1 MGNRVG
7 LGTRLKSLFGLK
19 KQDDEFYE
27 QLEDILIEGDLGPLV
42 AMETVDTLRQRVQK
56 SQLQSRED
64 ILSELKGILRDSL
77 VVSSLIPEKGR
88 LNLF

>member
-7 LGTRLKSLFGLK
+7 LGARLKSLFGLE

-42 AMETVDTLRQRVQK
+42 AMETVDTLRQRV
-56 SQLQSRED
+56 
-64 ILSELKGILRDSL
+64 
-77 VVSSLIPEKGR
+77 
-88 LNLF
+88 